1 MNIAMVGYGMMGAW
15 HSEALRHERDVVL
28 HTVVGRRADAA
39 AEFAA
44 KYGYQRSTTSLDDV
58 LADPAIDTVILA
70 TPSEQHEAQA
80 IRTLEAGKHVLIE
93 IPIAMSLA
101 GAERVVAAGERS
113 GLVYGLSHPMRF
125 RRERQSM
132 RARIR
137 AGEELIRHIAG
148 RFFIKRLV
156 NIGATGYRRSWID
169 NILWHHFCHFV
180 DLGLYL
186 FDGAP
191 IRRVQ
196 SHLGALHEAT
206 GTPMECTVLV
216 ETEADQTLLVHG
228 SYHASFRLYDK
239 LIVTGRDTYLFDT
252 LAGTLPH
259 WRRDGG
265 DRRRADQRRT
275 YHQRLRRRRQA
286 PPAASGLRSLR
297 AAGHARAPIRAGRV
311 GSALRR
317 KIDSGTAAT
326 VSTGSTARFPRH
338 RARASGLRRASPR
351 IPPAPIRPLPAAG
364 RSACRA

>member
-15 HSEALRHERDVVL
+15 HSEALRRERDLVL
-28 HTVVGRRADAA
+28 HTVVGRRPEAA
-39 AEFAA
+39 SEFAER
-44 KYGYQRSTTSLDDV
+44 YGYQRSTVSLEDA
-58 LADPAIDTVILA
+58 LADPAIDAVVLA

-93 IPIAMSLA
+93 IPVAMSVA

-125 RRERQSM
+125 RREREPM

-137 AGEELIRHIAG
+137 AGEERIRHIAG

-156 NIGATGYRRSWID
+156 NVGATGYHRSWID

-239 LIVTGRDTYLFDT
+239 LIVTDRETYLFDI
-252 LAGTLPH
+252 LAGTLRTGEGTAPIEGEQTNAARIIADFVEAVGH
-259 WRRDGG
+259 RR
-265 DRRRADQRRT
+265 
-275 YHQRLRRRRQA
+275 
-286 PPAASGLRSLR
+286 PPLASGPS
-297 AAGHARAPIRAGRV
+297 V
-311 GSALRR
+311 
-317 KIDSGTAAT
+317 
-326 VSTGSTARFPRH
+326 
-338 RARASGLRRASPR
+338 
-351 IPPAPIRPLPAAG
+351 LPAMRVLQSVQDEWDARYGARSIPG
-364 RSACRA
+364 RPQPVA